1 MKEKGI
7 MIKDF
12 RKKVAEAKDN
22 ITDKDFFLSESCG
35 VYLQN
40 LATAITKEYST
51 GTDLHIQWTDNP
63 VVAYATDRG
72 AITINLNN
80 EYMQKAETR
89 IKKLVSQKGLILHE
103 CGHLLFT
110 DFHLNISRENAF
122 FRQKKLF
129 PTPSGKAAV
138 EFISDFQSM
147 SPQNINIFW
156 KILDYIDNSL
166 EDGFI
171 ENMILKSVPG
181 EGKCLMLLRDYQLDG
196 FPSVEA
202 QLQEGKAE
210 YIIALNSLLSYAK
223 YEKIKCNDVSIPAIK
238 FVTMHK
244 DVINE
249 ITHTYKAYDRMKLV
263 NELFCEFYVYLKE
276 AKKQE
281 QSQNQQQSSQ
291 DDSGNGISQNNPEQ
305 QQNGVSSSDSDN
317 RNDKNTN
324 ESNNQNSEGQEQS
337 DRQKEPENSKMA
349 DESNSSLTGS
359 DQSTSNSN
367 KSGENS
373 NLNNDP
379 ESQNPIGN
387 NTSELSSRS
396 EINSSDS
403 TENTNSSTDINDL
416 FSRLN
421 KNMDDIINPD
431 INDNLDL
438 NSGSALNDKS
448 IERLKT
454 VDQSEKSSV
463 NNSNPN
469 MPESLEIDRIAT
481 EIAEQS
487 VRENEQLRLDKELKQ
502 SVKEFDFSDLNNTVD
517 VNMFRGNTSNS
528 AMQLYQYFCDNGA
541 LKMASAMAKEVRR
554 KIKDQ
559 QQGGKLDGLYNG
571 RYLDRNHLYRMDK
584 KVFCKNDLPE
594 DIPNMAISILI
605 DCSGSMS
612 DQSKLLYAMQT
623 ALIIYEFG
631 QMMNIPVMVYG
642 HNYSDGIYLYS
653 LAEFNTVDGQDKY
666 RICSLTPGG
675 CNRDG
680 MALRYC
686 ADRVANRQE
695 DKKFVFIISDGKPS
709 AYYSQSKAYKDI
721 RNVLMEY
728 SKKKVKFITFGLGN
742 DQKGIEDIY
751 CQNMSKSCAAK
762 FVSTNDPKQLSK
774 AVVKAIRELI

>member
-35 VYLQN
+35 IYLQN

-51 GTDLHIQWTDNP
+51 GIDIHIQWTDDP
-63 VVAYATDRG
+63 VIAYATDRG
-72 AITINLNN
+72 DITINLNN
-80 EYMQKAETR
+80 EFMQKAETR
-89 IKKLVSQKGLILHE
+89 IKKLVAQKGLILHE

-122 FRQKKLF
+122 FKRKLF
-129 PTPSGKAAV
+129 PTPSGAAAT
-138 EFISDFQSM
+138 EFISDLQSM
-147 SPQNINIFW
+147 NLQNVNLFY

-181 EGKCLMLLRDYQLDG
+181 EGKCLMLLRDYQLDE

-202 QLQEGKAE
+202 QLEEGKAE

-238 FVTMHK
+238 FITTHK
-244 DVINE
+244 GEIHK

-263 NELFCEFYVYLKE
+263 NELFCEFYVYLKQE
-276 AKKQE
+276 KKQE
-281 QSQNQQQSSQ
+281 RFQNQSQSSQ
-291 DDSGNGISQNNPEQ
+291 DDSGSESSQNNPEQ
-305 QQNGVSSSDSDN
+305 QNSVSSSDSDN
-317 RNDKNTN
+317 RNDENSN
-324 ESNNQNSEGQEQS
+324 ENNNQNGEGQKQS
-337 DRQKEPENSKMA
+337 GDQKEPENSKMA
-349 DESNSSLTGS
+349 DKSNSSSTGS
-359 DQSTSNSN
+359 DQSTSNPN
-367 KSGENS
+367 KSRECSKQNN
-373 NLNNDP
+373 NL

-387 NTSELSSRS
+387 NASGLSARS
-396 EINSSDS
+396 ETNSNGR
-403 TENTNSSTDINDL
+403 TSSTDINDL
-416 FSRLN
+416 FSKLN

-431 INDNLDL
+431 INDNLNL

-448 IERLKT
+448 IERLKA
-454 VDQSEKSSV
+454 VDQFEMSSV
-463 NNSNPN
+463 NSSNSN
-469 MPESLEIDRIAT
+469 MPESLEIDRIT
-481 EIAEQS
+481 TNIAEQT
-487 VRENEQLRLDKELKQ
+487 VRVNEQIRLDNELKQ
-502 SVKEFDFSDLNNTVD
+502 SVESFDFSELNNNVE
-517 VNMFRGNTSNS
+517 VNMLRGNTSNS

-541 LKMASAMAKEVRR
+541 LKMASAMAKEIRR

-584 KVFCKNDLPE
+584 KIFCKNDLPE
-594 DIPNMAISILI
+594 DIPNMAISILV

-612 DQSKLLYAMQT
+612 AQSKLLYAMQT

-642 HNYSDGIYLYS
+642 HNYSGGMYLYS

-666 RICSLTPGG
+666 RICSLNPGG

-686 ADRVANRQE
+686 ADVVANRQE

-709 AYYSQSKAYKDI
+709 AYYSQSDAYKDI

-728 SKKKVKFITFGLGN
+728 SKKKVRFITFGLGN

-751 CQNMSKSCAAK
+751 CQDMSRSCTAK
-762 FVSTNDPKQLSK
+762 FVSTNEPQQLPK
-774 AVVKAIRELI
+774 AVVKAIKELI

>member
-35 VYLQN
+35 IYLQN

-51 GTDLHIQWTDNP
+51 GIDIHIQWTDDP
-63 VVAYATDRG
+63 VIAYATDRG
-72 AITINLNN
+72 DITINLNN
-80 EYMQKAETR
+80 EFMQKAETR
-89 IKKLVSQKGLILHE
+89 IKKLVAQKGLILHE

-122 FRQKKLF
+122 FKRKLF
-129 PTPSGKAAV
+129 PTPSGAAAT
-138 EFISDFQSM
+138 EFISDLQSM
-147 SPQNINIFW
+147 NLQNVNLFY

-181 EGKCLMLLRDYQLDG
+181 EGKCLLLLRDYQLDE

-202 QLQEGKAE
+202 QLEEGKAE

-238 FVTMHK
+238 FITTHK
-244 DVINE
+244 GEIHK

-263 NELFCEFYVYLKE
+263 NELFCEFYVYLKQE
-276 AKKQE
+276 KKQE
-281 QSQNQQQSSQ
+281 RFQNQSQSSQ
-291 DDSGNGISQNNPEQ
+291 DDSGSESSQNNPEQ
-305 QQNGVSSSDSDN
+305 QNSVSSSDSDN
-317 RNDKNTN
+317 RNDENSN
-324 ESNNQNSEGQEQS
+324 ENNNQNGEGQKQS
-337 DRQKEPENSKMA
+337 GDQKEPENSKMA
-349 DESNSSLTGS
+349 DKSNSSSTGS
-359 DQSTSNSN
+359 DQSTSNPN
-367 KSGENS
+367 KSRECSKQNN
-373 NLNNDP
+373 NL

-387 NTSELSSRS
+387 NASGLSARS
-396 EINSSDS
+396 ETNSNGR
-403 TENTNSSTDINDL
+403 TSSTDINDL
-416 FSRLN
+416 FSKLN

-431 INDNLDL
+431 INDNLNL

-448 IERLKT
+448 IERLKA
-454 VDQSEKSSV
+454 VDQFEMSSV
-463 NNSNPN
+463 NSSNSN
-469 MPESLEIDRIAT
+469 MPESLEIDRIT
-481 EIAEQS
+481 TNIAEQT
-487 VRENEQLRLDKELKQ
+487 VRENEQIRLDNELKQ
-502 SVKEFDFSDLNNTVD
+502 SVESFDFSELNNNVE
-517 VNMFRGNTSNS
+517 VNMLRGNTSKS

-541 LKMASAMAKEVRR
+541 LKMASAMAKEIRR

-584 KVFCKNDLPE
+584 KIFCKNDLPE
-594 DIPNMAISILI
+594 DIPNMAISILV

-612 DQSKLLYAMQT
+612 AQSKLLYAMQT

-642 HNYSDGIYLYS
+642 HNYSGGMYLYS

-666 RICSLTPGG
+666 RICSLNPGG

-686 ADRVANRQE
+686 ADVVANRQE

-709 AYYSQSKAYKDI
+709 AYYSQSDAYKDI

-728 SKKKVKFITFGLGN
+728 SKKKVRFITFGLGN

-751 CQNMSKSCAAK
+751 CQDMSRSCTAK
-762 FVSTNDPKQLSK
+762 FVSTNEPQQLPK
-774 AVVKAIRELI
+774 AVVKAIKELI

>member
-35 VYLQN
+35 IYLQN

-51 GTDLHIQWTDNP
+51 GIDIHIQWTDDP
-63 VVAYATDRG
+63 VIAYATDRG
-72 AITINLNN
+72 DITINLNN
-80 EYMQKAETR
+80 EFMQKAETR
-89 IKKLVSQKGLILHE
+89 IKKLVAQKGLILHE

-122 FRQKKLF
+122 FKRKLF
-129 PTPSGKAAV
+129 PTPSGAAAT
-138 EFISDFQSM
+138 EFISDLQSM
-147 SPQNINIFW
+147 NLQNVNLFY

-181 EGKCLMLLRDYQLDG
+181 EGKCLMLLRDYQLDE

-202 QLQEGKAE
+202 QLEEGKAE

-238 FVTMHK
+238 FITTHK
-244 DVINE
+244 GEIHK

-263 NELFCEFYVYLKE
+263 NELFCEFYVYLKQE
-276 AKKQE
+276 KKQE
-281 QSQNQQQSSQ
+281 RFQNQSQSSQ
-291 DDSGNGISQNNPEQ
+291 DDSGSESSQNNPEQ
-305 QQNGVSSSDSDN
+305 QNSVSSSDSDN
-317 RNDKNTN
+317 RNDENSN
-324 ESNNQNSEGQEQS
+324 ENNNQNGEGQKQS
-337 DRQKEPENSKMA
+337 GDQKEPENSKMA
-349 DESNSSLTGS
+349 DKSNSSSTGS
-359 DQSTSNSN
+359 DQSTSNPN
-367 KSGENS
+367 KSRECSKQNN
-373 NLNNDP
+373 NL

-387 NTSELSSRS
+387 NASGLSARS
-396 EINSSDS
+396 ETNSNGR
-403 TENTNSSTDINDL
+403 TSSTDINDL
-416 FSRLN
+416 FSKLN

-431 INDNLDL
+431 INDNLNL

-448 IERLKT
+448 IERLKA
-454 VDQSEKSSV
+454 VDQFEMSSV
-463 NNSNPN
+463 NSSNSN
-469 MPESLEIDRIAT
+469 MPESLEIDRIT
-481 EIAEQS
+481 TNIAEQT
-487 VRENEQLRLDKELKQ
+487 VRENEQIRLDNELKQ
-502 SVKEFDFSDLNNTVD
+502 SVESFDFSELNNNVE
-517 VNMFRGNTSNS
+517 VNMLRGNTSNS

-541 LKMASAMAKEVRR
+541 LKMASAMAKEIRR

-584 KVFCKNDLPE
+584 KIFCKNDLPE
-594 DIPNMAISILI
+594 DIPNMAISILV

-612 DQSKLLYAMQT
+612 AQSKLLYAMQT

-642 HNYSDGIYLYS
+642 HNYSGGMYLYS

-666 RICSLTPGG
+666 RICSLNPGG

-686 ADRVANRQE
+686 ADVVANRQE

-709 AYYSQSKAYKDI
+709 AYYSQSDAYKDI

-728 SKKKVKFITFGLGN
+728 SKKKVRFITFGLGN

-751 CQNMSKSCAAK
+751 CQDMSRSCTAK
-762 FVSTNDPKQLSK
+762 FVSTNEPQQLPK
-774 AVVKAIRELI
+774 AVVKAIKELI

>member
-22 ITDKDFFLSESCG
+22 ITDKGFFLSESCG
-35 VYLQN
+35 IYLQN

-51 GTDLHIQWTDNP
+51 GIDIHIQWTDDP
-63 VVAYATDRG
+63 VIAYATDRG
-72 AITINLNN
+72 DITINLNN
-80 EYMQKAETR
+80 EFMLKAETR
-89 IKKLVSQKGLILHE
+89 IKKLVAQKGLILHE

-122 FRQKKLF
+122 FKRKLF
-129 PTPSGKAAV
+129 PTPSCAAAT
-138 EFISDFQSM
+138 EFLSDLQSM
-147 SPQNINIFW
+147 NLQNVNLFY

-202 QLQEGKAE
+202 QLEEGKAE

-238 FVTMHK
+238 FITTHK
-244 DVINE
+244 GEIHK

-263 NELFCEFYVYLKE
+263 NELFCEFYVYLKQE
-276 AKKQE
+276 KKQE
-281 QSQNQQQSSQ
+281 RSQNQSQSSQ
-291 DDSGNGISQNNPEQ
+291 DDSGSGSSQNNPEQ
-305 QQNGVSSSDSDN
+305 QNSVSSSDSDN
-317 RNDKNTN
+317 RNDENSN
-324 ESNNQNSEGQEQS
+324 ENNNQNGEGQKQS
-337 DRQKEPENSKMA
+337 GDQKEPGNSKMA
-349 DESNSSLTGS
+349 DKSNSSSTGS
-359 DQSTSNSN
+359 DQSTSNPN
-367 KSGENS
+367 KSRECS
-373 NLNNDP
+373 KQNNDP

-387 NTSELSSRS
+387 NASGLSARS
-396 EINSSDS
+396 ETNSSGS
-403 TENTNSSTDINDL
+403 TENTNSSTDINNL

-431 INDNLDL
+431 INDNLNL

-448 IERLKT
+448 IERLKA
-454 VDQSEKSSV
+454 VDQFEMSSV
-463 NNSNPN
+463 NSSNSN
-469 MPESLEIDRIAT
+469 MPESLEIDRIT
-481 EIAEQS
+481 TNIAEQT
-487 VRENEQLRLDKELKQ
+487 VRENEQIRLDNELKQ
-502 SVKEFDFSDLNNTVD
+502 SVESFDFSELNNNVE
-517 VNMFRGNTSNS
+517 VNMLRGNTSNS

-541 LKMASAMAKEVRR
+541 LKMASAMAKEIRR

-584 KVFCKNDLPE
+584 KIFCKNDLPE
-594 DIPNMAISILI
+594 DIPNMAISILV

-612 DQSKLLYAMQT
+612 AQAKLLYAMQT

-642 HNYSDGIYLYS
+642 HNYSGGMYLYS

-666 RICSLTPGG
+666 RICSLNPGG

-686 ADRVANRQE
+686 ADVVANRQE

-709 AYYSQSKAYKDI
+709 AYYSQSDAYKDI

-728 SKKKVKFITFGLGN
+728 SKKKVRFITFGLGN

-751 CQNMSKSCAAK
+751 CQDMSRSCTAK
-762 FVSTNDPKQLSK
+762 FVSTNEPQQLPK
-774 AVVKAIRELI
+774 AVVKAIKELI

>member
-51 GTDLHIQWTDNP
+51 GIDIHIQWTDDP
-63 VVAYATDRG
+63 VIAYATDRG
-72 AITINLNN
+72 DITINLNN
-80 EYMQKAETR
+80 EFMQKAETR
-89 IKKLVSQKGLILHE
+89 IKKLVAQKGLILHE

-122 FRQKKLF
+122 FKRKLF
-129 PTPSGKAAV
+129 PTPSGAAAT
-138 EFISDFQSM
+138 EFISDLQSM
-147 SPQNINIFW
+147 NLQNVNLFY

-181 EGKCLMLLRDYQLDG
+181 EGKCLMLLRDYQLDE

-202 QLQEGKAE
+202 QLEEGKAE

-238 FVTMHK
+238 FITTHK
-244 DVINE
+244 GEIHK

-263 NELFCEFYVYLKE
+263 NELFCEFYVYLKQE
-276 AKKQE
+276 KKQE
-281 QSQNQQQSSQ
+281 RFQNQSQSSQ
-291 DDSGNGISQNNPEQ
+291 DDSGSESSQNNPEQ
-305 QQNGVSSSDSDN
+305 QNSVSSSDSDN
-317 RNDKNTN
+317 RNDENSN
-324 ESNNQNSEGQEQS
+324 ENNNQNGEGQKQS
-337 DRQKEPENSKMA
+337 GDQKEPENSKMA
-349 DESNSSLTGS
+349 DKSNSSSTGS
-359 DQSTSNSN
+359 DQSTSNPN
-367 KSGENS
+367 KSRECSKQNN
-373 NLNNDP
+373 NL

-387 NTSELSSRS
+387 NASGLSARS
-396 EINSSDS
+396 ETNSNGR
-403 TENTNSSTDINDL
+403 TSSTDINDL
-416 FSRLN
+416 FSKLN

-431 INDNLDL
+431 INDNLNL

-448 IERLKT
+448 IERLKA
-454 VDQSEKSSV
+454 VDQFEMSSV
-463 NNSNPN
+463 NSSNSN
-469 MPESLEIDRIAT
+469 MPESLEIDRIT
-481 EIAEQS
+481 TNIAEQT
-487 VRENEQLRLDKELKQ
+487 VRENEQIRLDNELKQ
-502 SVKEFDFSDLNNTVD
+502 SVESFDFSELNNNVE
-517 VNMFRGNTSNS
+517 VNMLRGNTSNS

-541 LKMASAMAKEVRR
+541 LKMASAMAKEIRR

-584 KVFCKNDLPE
+584 KIFCKNDLPE
-594 DIPNMAISILI
+594 DIPNMAISILV

-612 DQSKLLYAMQT
+612 AQSKLLYAMQT

-642 HNYSDGIYLYS
+642 HNYSGGMYLYS

-666 RICSLTPGG
+666 RICSLNPGG

-686 ADRVANRQE
+686 ADVVANRQE

-709 AYYSQSKAYKDI
+709 AYYSQSDAYKDI

-728 SKKKVKFITFGLGN
+728 SKKKVRFITFGLGN

-751 CQNMSKSCAAK
+751 CQDMSRSCTAK
-762 FVSTNDPKQLSK
+762 FVSTNEPQQLPK
-774 AVVKAIRELI
+774 AVVKAIKELI

>member
-35 VYLQN
+35 IYLQN
-40 LATAITKEYST
+40 LATTITKEYST
-51 GTDLHIQWTDNP
+51 GIDIHIQWTDDP
-63 VVAYATDRG
+63 VIAYATDRG
-72 AITINLNN
+72 DITINLNN
-80 EYMQKAETR
+80 EFMQKAETR
-89 IKKLVSQKGLILHE
+89 IKKLVAQKGLILHE

-122 FRQKKLF
+122 FKRKLF
-129 PTPSGKAAV
+129 PTPSGAAAT
-138 EFISDFQSM
+138 EFISDLQSM
-147 SPQNINIFW
+147 NLQNVNLFY

-202 QLQEGKAE
+202 QLEEGKAE

-238 FVTMHK
+238 FITTHK
-244 DVINE
+244 GEIHK

-263 NELFCEFYVYLKE
+263 NELFCEFYVYLKQE
-276 AKKQE
+276 KKQE
-281 QSQNQQQSSQ
+281 RSQNQSQSSQ
-291 DDSGNGISQNNPEQ
+291 DDSGSESSQNNPEQ
-305 QQNGVSSSDSDN
+305 QNSVSSSDSDN
-317 RNDKNTN
+317 RNDENSN
-324 ESNNQNSEGQEQS
+324 ENNNQNGEGQKQS
-337 DRQKEPENSKMA
+337 GDQKEPENSKMA
-349 DESNSSLTGS
+349 DKSNSSSTGS
-359 DQSTSNSN
+359 DQSTSNPN
-367 KSGENS
+367 KSRECSKQNN
-373 NLNNDP
+373 NL

-387 NTSELSSRS
+387 NASGLSARS
-396 EINSSDS
+396 ETNSNGR
-403 TENTNSSTDINDL
+403 TSSTDINDL
-416 FSRLN
+416 FSKLN

-431 INDNLDL
+431 INDNLNL

-448 IERLKT
+448 IERLKA
-454 VDQSEKSSV
+454 VDQFEMSSV
-463 NNSNPN
+463 NSSNSN
-469 MPESLEIDRIAT
+469 MPESLEIDRIT
-481 EIAEQS
+481 TNIAEQT
-487 VRENEQLRLDKELKQ
+487 VRENEQIRLDNELKQ
-502 SVKEFDFSDLNNTVD
+502 SVESFDFSELNNNVE
-517 VNMFRGNTSNS
+517 VNMLRGNTSNS

-541 LKMASAMAKEVRR
+541 LKMASAIAKEIRR

-584 KVFCKNDLPE
+584 KIFCKNDLPE
-594 DIPNMAISILI
+594 DIPNMAISILV

-612 DQSKLLYAMQT
+612 AQSKLLYAMQT

-631 QMMNIPVMVYG
+631 QMMNIPVMIYG
-642 HNYSDGIYLYS
+642 HNYSDGMCLYS

-666 RICSLTPGG
+666 RICSLNPGG

-686 ADRVANRQE
+686 ADKVANRHE
-695 DKKFVFIISDGKPS
+695 EKKFVFIISDGKPS
-709 AYYSQSKAYKDI
+709 AYNSYRDAYSDI
-721 RNVLMEY
+721 KNVLMDY
-728 SKKKVKFITFGLGN
+728 SKMKVRFIAFGLGD

-751 CQNMSKSCAAK
+751 CQKMSKNCAAK
-762 FVSTNDPKQLSK
+762 FVSTNCPDQLPK
-774 AVVKAIRELI
+774 AVVKAIKELI